1 MEETTDMLSS
11 APEGELRP
19 PNGSYGERDFEK
31 YKHNFFMYV
40 WHRISLLEKI
50 IYVEGNA
57 LKCLICVGETAVAE
71 IFSDI
76 KGLEEVRETPVKRQR
91 EGGVDNRKDHACPGM
106 GCGGY
111 LCLQLSFALNL
122 KLP

>member
-1 MEETTDMLSS
+1 MEETTDMFSS

-19 PNGSYGERDFEK
+19 LNGSYGERDFEK
-31 YKHNFFMYV
+31 YKRNFFMYV

-50 IYVEGNA
+50 VYVEGNA

-76 KGLEEVRETPVKRQR
+76 KGLEEVRETPIKRQR
-91 EGGVDNRKDHACPGM
+91 EGVLIIGRTTHVQAWGVGDICVFSSV
-106 GCGGY
+106 
-111 LCLQLSFALNL
+111 LL
-122 KLP
+122 